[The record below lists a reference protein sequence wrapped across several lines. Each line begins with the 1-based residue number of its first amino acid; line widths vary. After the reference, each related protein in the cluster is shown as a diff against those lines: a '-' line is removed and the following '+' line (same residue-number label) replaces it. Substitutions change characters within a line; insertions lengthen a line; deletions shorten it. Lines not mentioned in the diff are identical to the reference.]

1 MKFERRDFG
10 KLKHGALRAAVL
22 LAVAIAALAWTT
34 IDERKARTEHNAA
47 LAAKNS
53 IEQKLGQ
60 IRADEPDIR
69 RRIEQ
74 FRAMDEA
81 GIVGPERRLDWTEQL
96 RDLQRELRLPGM
108 SYEFG
113 PQTALDGAPAS
124 GYAYHA
130 SNLKV
135 RLRLLHE
142 GDLLNF
148 LDRLQREAKAMVL
161 VRNCRMARL
170 PSGDAGADGARLS
183 AECSM
188 EWVTLSQPS
197 ARKKP

>member
-1 MKFERRDFG
+1 MED
-10 KLKHGALRAAVL
+10 
-22 LAVAIAALAWTT
+22 
-34 IDERKARTEHNAA
+34 
-47 LAAKNS
+47 
-53 IEQKLGQ
+53 
-60 IRADEPDIR
+60 
-69 RRIEQ
+69 
-74 FRAMDEA
+74 A

-108 SYEFG
+108 TYEFG
-113 PQTALDGAPAS
+113 PQTLLEGSSPS

-188 EWVTLSQPS
+188 EWVTLSQSS